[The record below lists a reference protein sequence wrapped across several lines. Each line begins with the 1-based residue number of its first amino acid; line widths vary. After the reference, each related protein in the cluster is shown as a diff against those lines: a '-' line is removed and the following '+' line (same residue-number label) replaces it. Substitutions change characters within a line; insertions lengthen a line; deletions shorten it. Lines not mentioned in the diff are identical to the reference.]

1 LPRGSDVLVLAL
13 ALSVV
18 AVVGKAIAGLGA
30 LGKGLDRL
38 SIGIAMVPRGEV
50 GLIFANVG
58 LTLTLGDDPVID
70 RRIFSALVV
79 MVMLTTL
86 VTPPALRLSF
96 GRSRARG

>member
-1 LPRGSDVLVLAL
+1 VLAL
-13 ALSVV
+13 APTAV
-18 AVVGKAIAGLGA
+18 AVIGKALAGLGA
-30 LGKGLDRL
+30 IGRGLDRL

-58 LTLTLGDDPVID
+58 PTLGLAGQPIVD
-70 RRIFSALVV
+70 RQAFSAVVV

-96 GRSRARG
+96 GRARAPV